1 MRLEEIAGPMLD
13 DVMTALAASSLGR
26 TVKSVEQPPLPPE
39 MMGLPPEMMGMPPM
53 DAGGVPAEMMG
64 MPPQAMMPPPPP
76 GAGGVPQI
84 GSQEQALR
92 DMIAQQ
98 AMQGSEPIGPLPAMP
113 ASPYEAM

>member
-39 MMGLPPEMMGMPPM
+39 MMGMPPEMMGMPP
-53 DAGGVPAEMMG
+53 EMTG
-64 MPPQAMMPPPPP
+64 MPPEVGMSPQAMMPPPPP